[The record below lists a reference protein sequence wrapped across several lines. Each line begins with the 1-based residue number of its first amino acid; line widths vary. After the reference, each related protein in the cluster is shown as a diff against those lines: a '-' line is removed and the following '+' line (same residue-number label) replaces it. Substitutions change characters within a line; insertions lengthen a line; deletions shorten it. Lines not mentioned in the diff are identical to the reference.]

1 MPVIAWYRPTP
12 PRQVSATAIMSHC
25 LTSTES
31 PRRRVGSVS
40 RVPAAEIE
48 DVIAKSLND
57 HLVAEKEKPNS
68 SITQGG
74 DRRTVV
80 EQVARI
86 DVHQDRLTILWKP
99 ADAEEASDPADG
111 RTLSVPWQK
120 PPSRKSRQILVPNG
134 VPQNEVRPTR
144 IERRARL
151 VSAIAR
157 ADVGWMRS
165 SRARTLTSTKLQH
178 VKNVACV
185 RSI

>member
-1 MPVIAWYRPTP
+1 
-12 PRQVSATAIMSHC
+12 
-25 LTSTES
+25 
-31 PRRRVGSVS
+31 
-40 RVPAAEIE
+40 
-48 DVIAKSLND
+48 VIAKSLND

-74 DRRTVV
+74 DRRTVLK
-80 EQVARI
+80 QVARI

-111 RTLSVPWQK
+111 RTLLVPWQK
-120 PPSRKSRQILVPNG
+120 PPSRKSRQILIPSG

-157 ADVGWMRS
+157 GCRWLDEIVSGPDTDINQIA
-165 SRARTLTSTKLQH
+165 AP
-178 VKNVACV
+178 VACV